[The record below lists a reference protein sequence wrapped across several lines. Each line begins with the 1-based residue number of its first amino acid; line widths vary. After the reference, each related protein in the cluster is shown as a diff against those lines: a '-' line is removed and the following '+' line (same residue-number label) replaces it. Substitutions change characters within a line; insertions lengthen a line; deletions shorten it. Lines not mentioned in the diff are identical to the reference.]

1 MVRHSLPFG
10 VHIPTNDPF
19 YSKDSLS
26 FLIIVYSA
34 KHRGPAR
41 AHGAPNLLDKIL
53 RDATTYFLVIFTGQL
68 LAIFFVI
75 FAPVRDRPTDL
86 CLLPPD
92 QLQIGTDSTFPCKV
106 SNHPKYFGEGGSD
119 GTYRIC
125 SAMAV

>member
-1 MVRHSLPFG
+1 MDSESVSFISHGEPEKRSIRRHLQYMVRHSLPFG

-92 QLQIGTDSTFPCKV
+92 
-106 SNHPKYFGEGGSD
+106 
-119 GTYRIC
+119 
-125 SAMAV
+125 